1 MKYLKAIFK
10 AIFFF
15 LITYVLVSAF
25 SGLIIFAILSG
36 KFMIYVGYSP
46 DWRTWIGNILG
57 ILAGIYAAKV
67 ALDPKPRKNKN
78 SG

>member
-1 MKYLKAIFK
+1 MKYLKAV
-10 AIFFF
+10 FFF
-15 LITYVLVSAF
+15 LITYVLVSSF

-57 ILAGIYAAKV
+57 ILAGIYSAKAV
-67 ALDPKPRKNKN
+67 LKSKPRRAKTTH
-78 SG
+78 

>member
-1 MKYLKAIFK
+1 MKYFKAIFK

-36 KFMIYVGYSP
+36 KFMIYVGYSS

-57 ILAGIYAAKV
+57 ILAGIYSAKAA
-67 ALDPKPRKNKN
+67 LSPKLRKNKN
-78 SG
+78 RG